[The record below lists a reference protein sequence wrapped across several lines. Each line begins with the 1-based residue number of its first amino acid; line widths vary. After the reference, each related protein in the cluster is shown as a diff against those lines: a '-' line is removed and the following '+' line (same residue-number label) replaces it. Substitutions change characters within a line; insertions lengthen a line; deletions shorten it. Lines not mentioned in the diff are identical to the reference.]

1 MIILRQKSFG
11 LFDIFKHNKS
21 NNYDKIENELPQD
34 YYRLLDIYDKKLH
47 EHDFY
52 KTDEF
57 RNNIWSIPYPH
68 LIVLHEDKI
77 DKTTDTTGLSPIVYL
92 NNEDM
97 IGLGYD
103 FKNKCW
109 YEISTYDKVKN
120 IPNLKNYITSY
131 VRKTTDKLKTVKIS
145 VYDPDAP
152 SEVLLY
158 KELPVD
164 LMGKKD
170 YNLMLKYCNDLY
182 NSLTKYL

>member
-1 MIILRQKSFG
+1 
-11 LFDIFKHNKS
+11 
-21 NNYDKIENELPQD
+21 
-34 YYRLLDIYDKKLH
+34 
-47 EHDFY
+47 
-52 KTDEF
+52 
-57 RNNIWSIPYPH
+57 
-68 LIVLHEDKI
+68 
-77 DKTTDTTGLSPIVYL
+77 
-92 NNEDM
+92 M